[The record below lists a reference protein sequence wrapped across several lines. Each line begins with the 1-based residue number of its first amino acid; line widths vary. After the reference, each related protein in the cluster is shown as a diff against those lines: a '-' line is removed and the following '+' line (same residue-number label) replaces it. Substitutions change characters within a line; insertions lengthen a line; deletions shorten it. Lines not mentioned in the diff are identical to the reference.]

1 MTTVEQAQQV
11 LKRRRNELEMLKEE
25 LAKAGAGSSTHAEL
39 LKQIKVVE
47 NLLPK
52 DEQAVAA
59 AQAAAAAPAAPA
71 PAAPAAAGQRH
82 TVAAGETLS
91 DISLKYYKT
100 ANRWKEIYAANQDV
114 IGENYNLIKPG
125 QVLVIP
131 DAQA

>member
-59 AQAAAAAPAAPA
+59 AQAAAAAPA

>member
-59 AQAAAAAPAAPA
+59 AQAAAAAPAPVA
-71 PAAPAAAGQRH
+71 AAPAAAGQRH
-82 TVAAGETLS
+82 TVVAGETLS

>member
-59 AQAAAAAPAAPA
+59 AQAAAAAPAPVA
-71 PAAPAAAGQRH
+71 AAPAAAGQRH
-82 TVAAGETLS
+82 TVVAGETLS

-114 IGENYNLIKPG
+114 IGENHNLIKPG

-131 DAQA
+131 DTQA

>member
-59 AQAAAAAPAAPA
+59 AQAAAAAPAA
-71 PAAPAAAGQRH
+71 AGQRH